1 MNVAVILFFIL
12 TACAGLA
19 QSQERSPSSSP
30 AEERSFTAVGRI
42 GDPGYRSF
50 FMFST
55 KDGGYTVRADG
66 YSESSSGKARPRN
79 FSLPL
84 GRSGHMVRFYFLE
97 HENDLLLIYEL
108 SDERLGWGYLVRLN
122 QKTLKPKWVIPING
136 FNIGP
141 GLVDTT
147 NDVYL
152 SAANLFA
159 RVDLK
164 TGNYVWQQEDPQK
177 QFPLG
182 FDGFRLP
189 QFEGER
195 VLFAEDRQ
203 KVKRW
208 KLKNRAER
216 SLQCAI
222 NRELGLFC

>member
-1 MNVAVILFFIL
+1 MNVAVVLFFIL
-12 TACAGLA
+12 IAWAGPA
-19 QSQERSPSSSP
+19 RSQEPSLSSP

-50 FMFST
+50 FKFST
-55 KDGGYTVRADG
+55 KVGGYIVRADG
-66 YSESSSGKARPRN
+66 YSEVSSGKGRPRN

-84 GRSGHMVRFYFLE
+84 GRSGHMVRFYFLK

-122 QKTLKPKWVIPING
+122 QKTLKPKWALPING

-141 GLVDTT
+141 ALVDTT
-147 NDVYL
+147 SNAYL

-164 TGNYVWQQEDPQK
+164 TAKYVWQQENLQQ

-182 FDGFRLP
+182 FVGFQLP
-189 QFEGER
+189 QLEGDR
-195 VLFAEDRQ
+195 VLFSEDRQ
-203 KVKRW
+203 NGKTVEVE
-208 KLKNRAER
+208 KLSGKIIAVRD
-216 SLQCAI
+216 
-222 NRELGLFC
+222 

>member
-1 MNVAVILFFIL
+1 MNVKVILFFIL
-12 TACAGLA
+12 IVCAGPA
-19 QSQERSPSSSP
+19 QSQEPSPGSAP
-30 AEERSFTAVGRI
+30 AEERAFTAVGRI

-50 FMFST
+50 FMFAT
-55 KDGGYTVRADG
+55 KGGGYTIRADG
-66 YSESSSGKARPRN
+66 YAESSSGKERPRN

-97 HENDLLLIYEL
+97 HEHDLLLIYEL

-122 QKTLKPKWVIPING
+122 QKTLKPKWVLPING

-141 GLVDTT
+141 ALVDVTS
-147 NDVYL
+147 DAYL

-164 TGNYVWQQEDPQK
+164 TGKYVWQQEDPQK

-189 QFEGER
+189 QLEGDR
-195 VLFAEDRQ
+195 VLFSEDRQ
-203 KVKRW
+203 NGKTVEIQKSSGKIIAVRD
-208 KLKNRAER
+208 
-216 SLQCAI
+216 
-222 NRELGLFC
+222 

>member
-12 TACAGLA
+12 MACAGPA
-19 QSQERSPSSSP
+19 QSQEPAPSSSAP
-30 AEERSFTAVGRI
+30 EERSFTAVGRI

-55 KDGGYTVRADG
+55 KGGGYTIRADG
-66 YSESSSGKARPRN
+66 YAESSSGKARPRN

-84 GRSGHMVRFYFLE
+84 GRTGHMVRFYFLE
-97 HENDLLLIYEL
+97 HEDDLLLIYEL

-122 QKTLKPKWVIPING
+122 QKTLKPKWAIPING

-147 NDVYL
+147 SDVYL

-164 TGNYVWQQEDPQK
+164 TGKYVWQLEDPQK

-189 QFEGER
+189 QLEGDR
-195 VLFAEDRQ
+195 VFFSEDRPRG
-203 KVKRW
+203 KTVEIEKSSG
-208 KLKNRAER
+208 NIIAV
-216 SLQCAI
+216 
-222 NRELGLFC
+222 RE

>member
-1 MNVAVILFFIL
+1 MKSTVILFFIL
-12 TACAGLA
+12 TACAGPA
-19 QSQERSPSSSP
+19 QSQERSPLSP
-30 AEERSFTAVGRI
+30 AQERSFTAVGRI

-55 KDGGYTVRADG
+55 KDGGYTIRADG

-122 QKTLKPKWVIPING
+122 QKTLKPKLVIPING

-164 TGNYVWQQEDPQK
+164 TGTYVWQQEDPQK

-203 KVKRW
+203 KGKTVEIEKSSGKILAVRD
-208 KLKNRAER
+208 
-216 SLQCAI
+216 
-222 NRELGLFC
+222 

>member
-1 MNVAVILFFIL
+1 MNVAAILFLIL
-12 TACAGLA
+12 TAWAGPC
-19 QSQERSPSSSP
+19 QSQEPSPSSSP
-30 AEERSFTAVGRI
+30 EERSFAAVGRI

-50 FMFST
+50 FMFKT
-55 KDGGYTVRADG
+55 KDGGYTIRADG
-66 YSESSSGKARPRN
+66 YAESSSGKARPRN

-147 NDVYL
+147 GNAYL

-164 TGNYVWQQEDPQK
+164 TGTFVWEQQDPQK

-189 QFEGER
+189 HLEGDR
-195 VLFAEDRQ
+195 VLFSEDRQ
-203 KVKRW
+203 KGKTVEIEKSSGRIIAV
-208 KLKNRAER
+208 RD
-216 SLQCAI
+216 
-222 NRELGLFC
+222 

>member
-1 MNVAVILFFIL
+1 MNIAVTLFFIL
-12 TACAGLA
+12 IAYAGPA
-19 QSQERSPSSSP
+19 RSQEPSLSSP
-30 AEERSFTAVGRI
+30 AEEQSFTAVGRI

-50 FMFST
+50 FNFPT
-55 KDGGYTVRADG
+55 KSGGYIVRADG
-66 YSESSSGKARPRN
+66 FAEVHSGKGRPRN

-122 QKTLKPKWVIPING
+122 QKTLKPKWALPING

-141 GLVDTT
+141 GLVDNTS
-147 NDVYL
+147 NAYL

-164 TGNYVWQQEDPQK
+164 TAKYVWQQEDLQK
-177 QFPLG
+177 QFSLG

-189 QFEGER
+189 QLAGDR
-195 VLFAEDRQ
+195 VLFSQDRQ
-203 KVKRW
+203 NGKTVEVEKSSGKIIAVRD
-208 KLKNRAER
+208 
-216 SLQCAI
+216 
-222 NRELGLFC
+222 

>member
-1 MNVAVILFFIL
+1 MNVVVIVFFIL
-12 TACAGLA
+12 IACAGPA
-19 QSQERSPSSSP
+19 RSQEPSSSASTEDQP
-30 AEERSFTAVGRI
+30 FTAVGRI

-50 FMFST
+50 FIFST
-55 KDGGYTVRADG
+55 KGGGYVVRADG
-66 YSESSSGKARPRN
+66 YAESSSGKARPRN

-122 QKTLKPKWVIPING
+122 QKTLKPKWAIPING

-147 NDVYL
+147 GNAYF

-159 RVDLK
+159 RVDLN
-164 TGNYVWQQEDPQK
+164 TGKYVWQQEDPQK

-182 FDGFRLP
+182 FAGFRLP
-189 QFEGER
+189 QLEGDR
-195 VLFAEDRQ
+195 VLFSEDRQ
-203 KVKRW
+203 KGKTAE
-208 KLKNRAER
+208 LER
-216 SLQCAI
+216 SSGKIIAV
-222 NRELGLFC
+222 RD